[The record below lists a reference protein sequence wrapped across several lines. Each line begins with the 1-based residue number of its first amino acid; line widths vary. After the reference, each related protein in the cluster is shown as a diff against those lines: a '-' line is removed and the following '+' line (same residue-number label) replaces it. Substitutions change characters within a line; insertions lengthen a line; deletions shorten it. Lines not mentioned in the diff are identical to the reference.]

1 MDVQHVRL
9 SLGNTPV
16 FFPFQPYDTQKEYMQ
31 DVIECLNN
39 GKHALLESPTGTG
52 KTLSLLC
59 SVLGWLQNQCGQ
71 QKSLIYYTSRT
82 HIQLSQAAKEMK
94 KTAYARQPAV
104 VLASR
109 THLCINEEVKNSG
122 ENLIN
127 RACRNAI
134 VKNACSHY
142 TNYEQKL
149 ESMNHESVHDIEDL
163 YQFGKSHQCCPYYA
177 SKKLAEIKA
186 TIVFMPYNYLLD
198 PSFSKN
204 NPLRLNNSVLIIDE
218 AHNIDSVLKDA
229 VSGSFTESNLK
240 TIELSCRNLPS
251 KLSAAID
258 REMHGLSRFG
268 YDPSNRNNQVV
279 DEFSKKKSKP
289 EKEAKP
295 NPIELLAATLTT
307 PRLNQVS
314 ECASKLI
321 AEVKTYKEFEKTKP
335 IDEVYNLMKNCGIW
349 YGTSDIIIETLNSMS
364 SFWSIAGVMDPA
376 KVADYVVAITNL
388 SNIVS
393 LLFPDECKSV
403 ARQHK
408 HSAKLSQCYSVHL
421 EGIYKPSPVLEKG
434 SMIDWQYHVW
444 CLHPA
449 LGLKKVIESSSLN
462 GPRSI
467 IITSGTLQPLES
479 YKRELELSFGIAKQY
494 KHLIE
499 KNQLRISIL
508 PQSPN
513 SYPLTSHFEATKK
526 IEYLSALGKT
536 LLPLF
541 KVLPFGTLVFFQ
553 SYTLMNRAVEFWGK
567 RTTLWRDMTK
577 VSRIFVETKN
587 KQEFESNLNEFKRM
601 LSSRDDNMVRS
612 VFLGV
617 CRGKLSEGINLE
629 GNQCRTVLMT
639 GLPFPNYGDARVKAT
654 RDFQEKKN
662 HDSGGKLWYS
672 QQMLR
677 ALNQTVGRVIRSKTD
692 FGMLILCDPRFKQY
706 RYSLSEWTRDFF
718 PNSDMGFDQIGS
730 DIKEFFRQH
739 NIHITET
746 VSEDIGAFE
755 LSPFTEASSKS
766 SRSLKNKSN
775 NDTHKNSHQ
784 LSAVP
789 ESPILTVREREEALI
804 AAYTVD
810 RDRFVQIQRDR
821 GRRSDDLTEEPVPA
835 KRCRTTQEMFNI
847 ICSQPE
853 QFSQPH
859 LVEETSKDHSQS
871 LVCNQPNSMT
881 IPAGSQSSL
890 EGQLV
895 VELTGRVS
903 LSTSNQ
909 QGSSDTSL
917 NPTSKT
923 QQVNGGPK
931 LRANPFAQKKRPTTV
946 AEPSTTTPT
955 PQEQSQV
962 STSVSE
968 FSVVK
973 DLTNDDRPITYKC
986 YICEFNTERPYESN
1000 CDCTIK
1006 RIGCFSCLKVLH
1018 NKRCVRCGKIYKK
1031 KRFQPLMIKSAFF
1044 SHDKDVQSNLNK
1056 PK

>member
-1 MDVQHVRL
+1 MDVQHVKL
-9 SLGNTPV
+9 NLGSTPV
-16 FFPFQPYDTQKEYMQ
+16 FFPFEPYDTQKDYMR

-59 SVLGWLQNQCGQ
+59 SALGWLQNQNGQ

-82 HIQLSQAAKEMK
+82 HLQLSQAAKEMK

-109 THLCINEEVKNSG
+109 THLCVNEEVKNSG

-134 VKNACSHY
+134 VKNACPHF

-149 ESMNHESVHDIEDL
+149 EKMNHESVHDIEDL

-198 PSFSKN
+198 ATFSKN
-204 NPLRLNNSVLIIDE
+204 NPLRLNNSILIIDE

-229 VSGSFTESNLK
+229 VSGSFSESNLK

-251 KLSAAID
+251 KLSAALD
-258 REMHGLSRFG
+258 RELHGLSRFG
-268 YDPSNRNNQVV
+268 YDPSNKQNQVV

-289 EKEAKP
+289 EKEVKP
-295 NPIELLAATLTT
+295 NPIETLAAILTT

-314 ECASKLI
+314 ECASRLI

-388 SNIVS
+388 SNIVA

-403 ARQHK
+403 ARQLK
-408 HSAKLSQCYSVHL
+408 HSAKLAQCYSVHL

-449 LGLKKVIESSSLN
+449 LGLKKVIESNSLN

-479 YKRELELSFGIAKQY
+479 YKKELELSFGIAKQY

-499 KNQLRISIL
+499 KNQLSISIL

-513 SYPLTSHFEATKK
+513 SYPLASHFEATRKT
-526 IEYLSALGKT
+526 EYLSALGKT
-536 LLPLF
+536 LTLLF

-553 SYTLMNRAVEFWGK
+553 SYTLMNRAKEFWEK
-567 RTTLWRDMTK
+567 RSTIWRDMTK
-577 VSRIFVETKN
+577 VARVFVETKN

-601 LSSRDDNMVRS
+601 LSSKDGNMVRA

-662 HDSGGKLWYS
+662 RDSGGKLWYS

-677 ALNQTVGRVIRSKTD
+677 ALNQTVGRVIRSRTD

-718 PNSDMGFDQIGS
+718 PNSEITFDQIGP
-730 DIKEFFRQH
+730 DIKDFFGQH

-755 LSPFTEASSKS
+755 LSPFTEASSS
-766 SRSLKNKSN
+766 SKGSRNSKNKSN
-775 NDTHKNSHQ
+775 GGTHKDPCQS
-784 LSAVP
+784 SAAP
-789 ESPILTVREREEALI
+789 DSPNLTVREREAALV

-810 RDRFVQIQRDR
+810 RDKFAQIQRER
-821 GRRSDDLTEEPVPA
+821 GRKSDHMSEEPVPS
-835 KRCRTTQEMFNI
+835 KRCRNTQEMFNM
-847 ICSQPE
+847 ICSQPD

-859 LVEETSKDHSQS
+859 LAEEITND
-871 LVCNQPNSMT
+871 NQQLML
-881 IPAGSQSSL
+881 GSQPDSTTLPTDSSST
-890 EGQLV
+890 QLAI
-895 VELTGRVS
+895 EFTESAPLPS
-903 LSTSNQ
+903 SKQQESSNACV
-909 QGSSDTSL
+909 
-917 NPTSKT
+917 NPTSNT
-923 QQVNGGPK
+923 QQVREGPK
-931 LRANPFAQKKRPTTV
+931 RRANPFAQKKKPSTVTKPQTTV
-946 AEPSTTTPT
+946 AI

-968 FSVVK
+968 FSAIK
-973 DLTNDDRPITYKC
+973 DQTNVDRPTSYKC
-986 YICEFNTERPYESN
+986 YICENKTERPYESN
-1000 CDCTIK
+1000 CDCPIR
-1006 RIGCFSCLKVLH
+1006 RIGCFACLKVLH
-1018 NKRCVRCGKIYKK
+1018 NKKCVRCGKIHRKK
-1031 KRFQPLMIKSAFF
+1031 KFQPLMIKSAFF
-1044 SHDKDVQSNLNK
+1044 SHERDFQADLNK
-1056 PK
+1056 PR